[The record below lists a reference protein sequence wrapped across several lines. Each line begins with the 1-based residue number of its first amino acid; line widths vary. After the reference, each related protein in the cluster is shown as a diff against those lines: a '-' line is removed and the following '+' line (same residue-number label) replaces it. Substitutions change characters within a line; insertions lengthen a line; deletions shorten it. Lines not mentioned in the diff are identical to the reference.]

1 MNLNELKTKYNLK
14 EGHLNLLFDV
24 LYLYHEYDLLYSFE
38 ELEVFFNATQYF
50 EITDSDYLKSLAD
63 LIEMELLEF
72 VNDREAKFF
81 IASEELRG
89 IELFIQ
95 LEKEV
100 C

>member
-1 MNLNELKTKYNLK
+1 MNLK
-14 EGHLNLLFDV
+14 ELEIKHNLTEGHLTLLFDV

-38 ELEVFFNATQYF
+38 ELETLINATAIF
-50 EITDSDYLKSLAD
+50 EKPANYYLKAMLK
-63 LIEMELLEF
+63 LIELELLEF

-81 IASEELRG
+81 IVSEELRG
-89 IELFIQ
+89 IEFLKE